1 MVLYKETVTTGMLK
15 KEYESSAKMLD
26 IEIVKRPLHT
36 SLIHG
41 YEVCR
46 ISCFHF
52 FQLNRNNECSV
63 ATVFVLCHSVLIFYQ
78 LLDK

>member
-26 IEIVKRPLHT
+26 LEIVKRPLHT

-46 ISCFHF
+46 VLCFYF
-52 FQLNRNNECSV
+52 FLLSRNNNESV
-63 ATVFVLCHSVLIFYQ
+63 FCYNRGATIFCQ
-78 LLDK
+78 LFDKW